1 MAQRRMIGTQ
11 DRQSLRAGLRLRWN
25 ARELFKRAPVL
36 TLPKEQDGA
45 LVMCLS
51 VRWVVGKHSLVNM
64 QGFVARLGIGSRV
77 FLIQAP
83 EVQVGGSESWRALYG
98 IGEVF
103 FGGREVTLLSRNHA
117 VQVLESGIGGK
128 ARRRFGEKAVG
139 LGPIAAFELTLDL
152 QNLALFVGRSVLA
165 GLSLKCAHN
174 TKRAHQQR
182 YSKYW
187 RPMAH
192 LGRIHGEIIRRGR
205 TICYEAASRCSILFC
220 TNLNEL

>member
-1 MAQRRMIGTQ
+1 MTQRRMIGTQ
-11 DRQSLRAGLRLRWN
+11 DRQSLGAGLRLRWK
-25 ARELFKRAPVL
+25 ARELFKRALVL
-36 TLPKEQDGA
+36 TLPKEQDSA

-51 VRWVVGKHSLVNM
+51 VRWFVGKHSLVNM
-64 QGFVARLGIGSRV
+64 QSFVARLGIGTCV

-83 EVQVGGSESWRALYG
+83 EVQIGGGEFWRALYS

-103 FGGREVTLLSRNHA
+103 LGGSEVTLLSRNHS
-117 VQVLESGIGGK
+117 VQILESRIGGK
-128 ARRRFGEKAVG
+128 ARRCFGEKAVG
-139 LGPIAAFELTLDL
+139 LSPIAAFDLTLDL

-165 GLSLKCAHN
+165 GLSLNRAHN

-192 LGRIHGEIIRRGR
+192 LGRIHREIIRRGR
-205 TICYEAASRCSILFC
+205 TICY
-220 TNLNEL
+220 